1 MTERIATGCAGLD
14 EILNGGIP
22 ANTITVV
29 MGAPGTGKTILAE
42 EIAFCNA
49 TDERPALYLTTLSEP
64 LEKFIFHGQHYTF
77 FDKDKVGKSVIYE
90 DLGMIVRK
98 AGIEKL
104 PDTVTD
110 MLIKY
115 KPAFLFIDSFKALNE
130 LLPSTMERRT
140 VIYDLATVLTAY
152 QCTTFLIGEYAYEMT
167 TDLPEF
173 AIADVVLNLMK
184 YSTNVREQRFL
195 RVEKLRGSDSI
206 PGMHAFSIANDG
218 IMMYPRVLSPR
229 VAPTYQP
236 TVERVNS
243 GITGLDE
250 MIDQGFWRGS
260 TTLVAG
266 PSGSGKTI
274 MAMHFIREGC
284 RRGEPGL
291 YVGFQ
296 ENPSQ
301 MARIMLNLGWNATE
315 LAESGNFELMYRSPV
330 EMQLDSVAAEVFQ
343 RVRAGKV
350 RRVVID
356 ALGDLE
362 RCSMDRQ
369 RFADFIYALTQ
380 WFAVENITCMMTTEL
395 RELFEIHH
403 LSDQEIS
410 NMSDNLVL
418 LGFTRGDEVKRTIRI
433 IKTRGSRHDNRQH
446 ELEIDEKGAAV
457 KKSNDRRD
465 DRAEAT

>member
-1 MTERIATGCAGLD
+1 MTERIATGCVGLD
-14 EILNGGIP
+14 EILYGGIP
-22 ANTITVV
+22 ANTITVL
-29 MGAPGTGKTILAE
+29 MGAPGTGKTIMAE

-49 TDERPALYLTTLSEP
+49 TEERPALYLTTLSEP
-64 LEKFIFHGQHYTF
+64 LEKFIFHGQNYSF
-77 FDKDKVGKSVIYE
+77 FDVDKVGKSVIFE
-90 DLGMIVRK
+90 DLGMTVRK
-98 AGIEKL
+98 AGIERIAE
-104 PDTVTD
+104 TVTEL
-110 MLIKY
+110 LIKY
-115 KPAFLFIDSFKALNE
+115 KPGFIFVDSFKGINE
-130 LLPSTMERRT
+130 LLQSTVERRT

-152 QCTTFLIGEYAYEMT
+152 RCTSFLIGEYATEMT

-206 PGMHAFSIANDG
+206 PGMHAFSISDQG
-218 IMMYPRVLSPR
+218 IEMYPRLLSPR

-236 TVERVNS
+236 KVERVNS
-243 GITGLDE
+243 GIVGLDE

-274 MAMHFIREGC
+274 LALHFIREGAE
-284 RRGEPGL
+284 RGEPGL

-315 LAESGNFELMYRSPV
+315 LLGNGDFELMYRSPV
-330 EMQLDSVAAEVFQ
+330 ELQLDSVAAEVFQ

-350 RRVVID
+350 RRVAID

-380 WFAVENITCMMTTEL
+380 WFAVENVTCMMTSEL
-395 RELFEIHH
+395 RELFEVRHI
-403 LSDQEIS
+403 SDQEIS

-418 LGFTRGDEVKRTIRI
+418 LGFTPGDEVKRTIRI
-433 IKTRGSRHDNRQH
+433 IKTRGSRHDNRKY
-446 ELEIDEKGAAV
+446 ELEINDKGAIV
-457 KKSNDRRD
+457 KKS
-465 DRAEAT
+465 

>member
-1 MTERIATGCAGLD
+1 MTERIATGCVGLD

-22 ANTITVV
+22 ANTITVL
-29 MGAPGTGKTILAE
+29 MGAPGTGKTIIAE
-42 EIAFCNA
+42 EIAFHNA
-49 TDERPALYLTTLSEP
+49 TEERPALYLTTLSEP
-64 LEKFIFHGQHYTF
+64 LEKFIFHGQHYSF
-77 FDKDKVGKSVIYE
+77 FDSEKVGKAVIYE
-90 DLGMIVRK
+90 DLGMTVRK

-104 PDTVTD
+104 AEIVTD
-110 MLIKY
+110 LILKY
-115 KPAFLFIDSFKALNE
+115 KPAYLFIDSFKALNE
-130 LLPSTMERRT
+130 LTQSTVERRT
-140 VIYDLATVLTAY
+140 VIYDLATVLAAY
-152 QCTTFLIGEYAYEMT
+152 KCTTFLIGEYAEEST

-173 AIADVVLNLMK
+173 AIADVVLNLTK
-184 YSTNVREQRFL
+184 YSTNAREQRFL
-195 RVEKLRGSDSI
+195 RVEKLRGSNSI
-206 PGMHAFSIANDG
+206 PGMHAFSIGAEG
-218 IMMYPRVLSPR
+218 IEMYPRLLSPR

-236 TVERVNS
+236 KVERVNS

-274 MAMHFIREGC
+274 MALHFIREGAN
-284 RRGEPGL
+284 RGEPGL

-315 LAESGNFELMYRSPV
+315 LLGNGNFELMYRSPV
-330 EMQLDSVAAEVFQ
+330 EMQLDSVAAEIFQ
-343 RVRAGKV
+343 RVRAGKI
-350 RRVVID
+350 RRIAID

-380 WFAVENITCMMTTEL
+380 SFAVENVTCLMTTEL
-395 RELFEIHH
+395 RELFEVQHV
-403 LSDQEIS
+403 SDQEIS

-418 LGFTRGDEVKRTIRI
+418 VGFTPGPEMKRTIRI
-433 IKTRGSRHDNRQH
+433 VKTRGSRHDNRLH
-446 ELEIDEKGAAV
+446 ELEINEKGTTV
-457 KKSNDRRD
+457 KKL
-465 DRAEAT
+465 T